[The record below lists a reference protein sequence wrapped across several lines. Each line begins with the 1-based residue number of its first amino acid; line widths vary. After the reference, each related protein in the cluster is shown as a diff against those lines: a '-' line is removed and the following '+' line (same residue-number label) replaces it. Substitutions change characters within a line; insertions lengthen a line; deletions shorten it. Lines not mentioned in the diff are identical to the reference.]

1 MEKFYIT
8 KSDDFGDWQLTKAD
22 GVPIMT
28 APSHP
33 ELLTKIKEEQERRAS
48 IFGNTRA

>member
-1 MEKFYIT
+1 MEKLYIT
-8 KSDDFGDWQLTKAD
+8 KSPDFGDWQLSKAD

-33 ELLTKIKEEQERRAS
+33 ALIQKIKEEQERRAS
-48 IFGNTRA
+48 IFGK